1 MKRSTGSTLCYMEVL
16 YVWLHVCTG
25 TIGKGKAFL
34 TCSCRIRT
42 GYFDLHSLVSLVS
55 LQLCLFHSATGANRG
70 IPCKNRINKYQTS
83 KNKEV
88 PPPFFS
94 KLLPGLQSPS
104 IPQFP
109 GGESLPGSHFEAI
122 PSGHHPGHHVQP
134 RPHVFSQHQKAQR
147 GQTPK
152 TRWFDPPFFWWVT
165 IKSNP
170 FATKVVDF
178 GLSNSCGF
186 FLSFWIL
193 GHHSEIP

>member
-152 TRWFDPPFFWWVT
+152 TR
-165 IKSNP
+165 
-170 FATKVVDF
+170 
-178 GLSNSCGF
+178 
-186 FLSFWIL
+186 
-193 GHHSEIP
+193 